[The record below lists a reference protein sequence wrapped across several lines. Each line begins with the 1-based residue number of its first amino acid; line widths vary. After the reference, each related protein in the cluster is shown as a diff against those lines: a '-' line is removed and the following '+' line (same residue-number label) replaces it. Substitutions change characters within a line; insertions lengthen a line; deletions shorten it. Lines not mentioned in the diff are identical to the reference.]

1 MDSRRRQQVTTSRLR
16 VRPAPVAKTSSWIL
30 NERPQQPLAPPQTP
44 PNSIASSYTGAL
56 PNQLLERLIHD
67 PAFQLV
73 TSDRRTWICPF
84 TGKGISTEG
93 GRMAAARAHLERS
106 GVWRTLQPLP
116 LPRLQTERWRIEL
129 TAALPHEPR
138 LRLFSKHGRG
148 WFNPFSG
155 ALVPGLELDQGQV
168 TPTTICRIAE
178 VLASCPAAREGNL
191 LSEQEILTRYSAL
204 TGTPATTQTSDD
216 SEVVWIGDQVQNTL
230 DRRPGTADLAQA
242 RQVQARSLSVL
253 PSIAG
258 LELGVHF
265 APHSGVSGDFY
276 HATALS
282 DGRILLAVGDVSGH
296 GVQAA
301 LVVASL
307 NKTLRFVLR
316 EHQDLVEIAL
326 ACNDEL
332 RSDLVSG
339 QFVSLFLATIDPH
352 SLELVALCCGH
363 HQGLLANIEREL
375 PLVRIGL
382 SGMAL
387 GLAGRETMAKS
398 LRPTAIGMQP
408 GDVLLQI
415 TDGLIEATDDRD
427 QEWGEGRWMGSL
439 LARCSHDSAQE
450 LADGLVA
457 DCLDFTRRPVADDL
471 TVLAARI
478 AKPDPIAESL

>member
-1 MDSRRRQQVTTSRLR
+1 M
-16 VRPAPVAKTSSWIL
+16 SSGY
-30 NERPQQPLAPPQTP
+30 AGT
-44 PNSIASSYTGAL
+44 L

-67 PAFQLV
+67 PTFQLL

-93 GRMAAARAHLERS
+93 GRLAAARDHLERS

-116 LPRLQTERWRIEL
+116 LQRLQTERWRIEL
-129 TAALPHEPR
+129 TATLPHEPR
-138 LRLFSKHGRG
+138 LRLFSRHGHG

-155 ALVPGLELDQGQV
+155 DLVPGLDLEQGQLTSV
-168 TPTTICRIAE
+168 TINRMAE
-178 VLASCPAAREGNL
+178 VLASCPAAREGVL
-191 LSEQEILTRYSAL
+191 LSDDEILLRYSAL
-204 TGTPATTQTSDD
+204 TGLPAATQTGAGDD
-216 SEVVWIGDQVQNTL
+216 VLWIEEHSPSAA

-253 PSIAG
+253 PSIEG

-276 HATALS
+276 HAATLP
-282 DGRILLAVGDVSGH
+282 DGRVLLAVGDVSGH

-307 NKTLRFVLR
+307 IKTLRFVLR

-332 RSDLVSG
+332 RADLVSG
-339 QFVSLFLATIDPH
+339 QFVSMFFAAINPH
-352 SLELVALCCGH
+352 TLELAALCCGH
-363 HQGLLANIEREL
+363 HPGLLANLEREL

-382 SGMAL
+382 PGMAL
-387 GLAGRETMAKS
+387 GLAGRDTMVKS
-398 LRPTAIGMQP
+398 LRPTTIGLQP
-408 GDVLLQI
+408 GDILLQI

-439 LARCSHDSAQE
+439 LARCAHDSAQE
-450 LADGLVA
+450 LADGMVA

-471 TVLAARI
+471 TVLVARI
-478 AKPDPIAESL
+478 LKPDPIAESL